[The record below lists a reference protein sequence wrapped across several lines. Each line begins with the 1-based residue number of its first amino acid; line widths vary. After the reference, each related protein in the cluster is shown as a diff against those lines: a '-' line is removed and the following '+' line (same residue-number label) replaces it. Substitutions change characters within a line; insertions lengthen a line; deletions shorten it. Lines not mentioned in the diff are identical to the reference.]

1 MKKHYREELG
11 SLKETVL
18 RMGGL
23 VEQMTHR
30 AIQALVERKIEMLAE
45 VNAMESQVNQLHI
58 DIDEIC
64 LEMIALRQPTAADL
78 RFITAAM
85 KINTDMERIG
95 DQAINICERAQFLLT
110 VPPVKPLIDIPRMAK
125 LAQEAVRKSL
135 DAFVRRDPDLARQVI
150 EGDDE
155 VDSLRDQVFR
165 ELLVYMMADTATIPR
180 ALALILVSR
189 NLERIADHAT
199 NIAEDVIYIVRG
211 EDVRERGDKELRKGL
226 RVPVGTP
233 VPPSM

>member
-11 SLKETVL
+11 SLRETVL

-30 AIQALVERKIEMLAE
+30 AIQALVERKIEMLPE
-45 VNAMESQVNQLHI
+45 VTAMEAQVNQLHI

-95 DQAINICERAQFLLT
+95 DQAINITERAEFLLT
-110 VPPVKPLIDIPRMAK
+110 VPPVKPLIDIPRMAEIAK
-125 LAQEAVRKSL
+125 EMLRDAL
-135 DAFVRRDPDLARQVI
+135 DAFVNGNDALAYETIKKDDL
-150 EGDDE
+150 
-155 VDSLRDQVFR
+155 VDQLKDQIFR
-165 ELLVYMMADTATIPR
+165 ELLTFMMADTSTIQR
-180 ALALILVSR
+180 ALDLILVSR
-189 NLERIADHAT
+189 HVERIADHAT
-199 NIAEDVIYIVRG
+199 NICEDVIFMIQG
-211 EDVRERGDKELRKGL
+211 KDVRHQGPLA
-226 RVPVGTP
+226 
-233 VPPSM
+233 

>member
-11 SLKETVL
+11 NLKETVL

-45 VNAMESQVNQLHI
+45 VDAMESQVNQLHI

-64 LEMIALRQPTAADL
+64 LEMIALRQPSAADL

-110 VPPVKPLIDIPRMAK
+110 VPPVKPLIDIPRMAEIAK
-125 LAQEAVRKSL
+125 GMLRDAL
-135 DAFVRRDPDLARQVI
+135 DAFVNGNDALATDTIRKDDL
-150 EGDDE
+150 
-155 VDSLRDQVFR
+155 VDQLKDQVFR
-165 ELLVYMMADTATIPR
+165 ELLTYMMADPGTIAR
-180 ALALILVSR
+180 ALDLILVSR
-189 NLERIADHAT
+189 HLERIADHAT
-199 NIAEDVIYIVRG
+199 NIC
-211 EDVRERGDKELRKGL
+211 
-226 RVPVGTP
+226 
-233 VPPSM
+233 

>member
-11 SLKETVL
+11 ILKETVL

-45 VNAMESQVNQLHI
+45 VSAMEAQVNQLHI

-78 RFITAAM
+78 RFIAAAM

-95 DQAINICERAQFLLT
+95 DQAINITERAEHLLT
-110 VPPVKPLIDIPRMAK
+110 VPPVKPLIDIPRMAETAK
-125 LAQEAVRKSL
+125 EMLRDAL
-135 DAFVRRDPDLARQVI
+135 DAFVNGNDELAYETIKKDDL
-150 EGDDE
+150 
-155 VDSLRDQVFR
+155 VDQLKDQVFR
-165 ELLVYMMADTATIPR
+165 ELLTYMMADPSTIPR
-180 ALALILVSR
+180 ALDLILVSR
-189 NLERIADHAT
+189 HVERIADHAT
-199 NIAEDVIYIVRG
+199 NICEDVIFMVKG
-211 EDVRERGDKELRKGL
+211 KDVRHQGPLA
-226 RVPVGTP
+226 
-233 VPPSM
+233 